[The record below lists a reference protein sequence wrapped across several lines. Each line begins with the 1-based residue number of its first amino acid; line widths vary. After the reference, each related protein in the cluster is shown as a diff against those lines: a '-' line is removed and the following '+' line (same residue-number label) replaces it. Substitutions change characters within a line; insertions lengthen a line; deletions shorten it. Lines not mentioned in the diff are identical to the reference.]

1 MTLPMSDFY
10 DPLGIMMADLTEE
23 EEQRKKD
30 TLEKREFERNLV
42 HDFNKQLLKKITSS
56 VAQTEVIRCEKE
68 KPTKDELENDLE
80 DFKEMRDIIII
91 NSSADGMI
99 IDPTKDQN
107 AQYYD
112 VKRLQIQ
119 EKGEE
124 EYYYLHARLTKYHQ
138 DKLDDEILRNQTI
151 LDYEHFHNHKDKSRL
166 EFQRQLQIK
175 KLQNA

>member
-99 IDPTKDQN
+99 IDTTKDQN

-124 EYYYLHARLTKYHQ
+124 EYYYLQAKLTKYHQ
-138 DKLDDEILRNQTI
+138 DKLDDEILRN
-151 LDYEHFHNHKDKSRL
+151 
-166 EFQRQLQIK
+166 
-175 KLQNA
+175 

>member
-42 HDFNKQLLKKITSS
+42 HDFNKQLLKKINSTI
-56 VAQTEVIRCEKE
+56 AQTEVIRCEKE

-99 IDPTKDQN
+99 IDTTKDQN

-138 DKLDDEILRNQTI
+138 DKLDDEILRN
-151 LDYEHFHNHKDKSRL
+151 
-166 EFQRQLQIK
+166 
-175 KLQNA
+175 